1 MCSLSHYPLVSW
13 NHKPYGCFNLHGH
26 CHGNIDEY
34 NENSADL
41 RVDVGIDGRLSQT
54 LETPLIDFRDILKYF
69 QDKVGENKEFNVYAL
84 RISPSGRVSRKVIP
98 QKSKFIKENNN
109 SYYTGTFYNEKGKP
123 LGSTWYYG
131 FRIFD
136 NYEEAVKDWNIQVQ
150 NTLDKSI
157 SEFET
162 KIKNISS
169 LKI

>member
-1 MCSLSHYPLVSW
+1 MKLLIEDV
-13 NHKPYGCFNLHGH
+13 KDGE
-26 CHGNIDEY
+26 EY
-34 NENSADL
+34 
-41 RVDVGIDGRLSQT
+41 
-54 LETPLIDFRDILKYF
+54 Y
-69 QDKVGENKEFNVYAL
+69 VYAL

-98 QKSKFIKENNN
+98 QKSKFIKGNKNG
-109 SYYTGTFYNEKGKP
+109 YYIGTFYNEKGKP
-123 LGSTWYYG
+123 LGSTWYTS

-162 KIKNISS
+162 KIKKISS

>member
-1 MCSLSHYPLVSW
+1 MKLS
-13 NHKPYGCFNLHGH
+13 
-26 CHGNIDEY
+26 IE
-34 NENSADL
+34 
-41 RVDVGIDGRLSQT
+41 DVKDG
-54 LETPLIDFRDILKYF
+54 EKYY
-69 QDKVGENKEFNVYAL
+69 VYAL
-84 RISPSGRVSRKVIP
+84 RISPSGKTSRKVIP

-109 SYYTGTFYNEKGKP
+109 SFYTGTFYNEKGKP

-136 NYEEAVKDWNIQVQ
+136 NYEEAVKDWNMQVQ
-150 NTLDKSI
+150 NILDKSI